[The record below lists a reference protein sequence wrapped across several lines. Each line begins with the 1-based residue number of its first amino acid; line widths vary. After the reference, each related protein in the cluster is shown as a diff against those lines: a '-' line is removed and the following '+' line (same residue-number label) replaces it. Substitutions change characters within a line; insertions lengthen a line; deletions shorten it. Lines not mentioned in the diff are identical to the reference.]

1 MSNKKTK
8 IISFITSLILIIF
21 IWHNF
26 KISGNN
32 IVYAFIFAGIAVF
45 NYYLLNGLKKRT
57 AIISSIIGFCFSIIE
72 TLGKSLSIDNSLSH
86 VIDKWLPIN
95 ILGYFLIG
103 AELVIL
109 LFKIFDKDYSNVENK
124 KLISINEKINTHPVI
139 TFVITTALILIAYLP
154 FFLRFFPGILT
165 ADSINQVSQA
175 VGVSALNSHHP
186 LIHTF
191 FIGMFTGLGKNVF
204 GNINVGIALYSI
216 TQMIII
222 AVSFSSILEFL
233 RRKNVSIIL
242 RLVALLFFMFYL
254 PNAIYSVTMWKDV
267 LFSIWAMLFVAN
279 VYELF
284 TNTDH
289 YLGKKRNWVLF
300 AIITLLFMF
309 AKKNGM
315 YIVLPTLFIVFIFL
329 MKKYWKK
336 LLPLFVGTMIIYF
349 VVEFITFNV
358 IKVPKG
364 SEREM
369 LSIPL
374 QQIARTVSN
383 YKDEIDQETLD
394 TVDKFFVVD
403 NIEDYYSPR
412 ISDPV
417 KGNINEEYYKEHK
430 GEFWS
435 LWFKLFK
442 MKPGSYIAAFLS
454 NSFGYYYIETNY
466 WVTLKNLDDN
476 ELDINRTPIISE
488 EVDKIIPYG
497 ELEGYSRDTIV
508 FNIGL
513 FFWLAVIT
521 LGYTICKKKYREIIL
536 FVPLALIWA
545 TMILSPV
552 YAEYR
557 YGYPLVL
564 SLVVLMILTISK
576 NKQLENETERGEEN
590 G

>member
-8 IISFITSLILIIF
+8 IISFITSLILIVF

-32 IVYAFIFAGIAVF
+32 IIYALIFAGVVVL

-57 AIISSIIGFCFSIIE
+57 AIIAGIIGFCFSIVE
-72 TLGKSLSIDNSLSH
+72 VLGKSLMIDNSLTH
-86 VIDKWLPIN
+86 VVDKWLPLN

-103 AELVIL
+103 AEFVIL
-109 LFKIFDKDYSNVENK
+109 LFKVFDKDYSKVENK
-124 KLISINEKINTHPVI
+124 KLIGLDAKINAHPGRTFAI
-139 TFVITTALILIAYLP
+139 TVALIFIAYLP

-165 ADSINQVSQA
+165 GDSIDQVYQT
-175 VGVSALNSHHP
+175 VGLNPLNSHHP

-204 GNINVGIALYSI
+204 GDINAGIALYSI
-216 TQMIII
+216 TQMIIVAI
-222 AVSFSSILEFL
+222 SFSSILEFL

-242 RLVALLFFMFYL
+242 RITALLFFMFYL

-284 TNTDH
+284 TNTEH
-289 YLGKKRNWVLF
+289 YLGKKRNWVFF

-309 AKKNGM
+309 AKKNGL

-336 LLPLFVGTMIIYF
+336 LLPLFVGTVIIYF

-364 SEREM
+364 SEKEM

-394 TVDKFFVVD
+394 TVDRFFVVD
-403 NIEDYYSPR
+403 NIEDYYNPR

-417 KGNINEEYYKEHK
+417 KGNINEEYYKDHK
-430 GEFWS
+430 GEFWG

-442 MKPGSYIAAFLS
+442 MKPGAYITAFLS

-466 WVTLKNLDDN
+466 WVTLKNLDEN
-476 ELDINRTPIISE
+476 EAGVNRTPIISE
-488 EVDKIIPYG
+488 EVDKVIPYG
-497 ELEGYSRDTIV
+497 ELEGYSRDTIF

-521 LGYTICKKKYREIIL
+521 LGYTIYKKKYKEIIL
-536 FVPLALIWA
+536 FIPLALIWA

-564 SLVVLMILTISK
+564 SLIVLMILAISR
-576 NKQLENETERGEEN
+576 NKQTENERGEEN

>member
-1 MSNKKTK
+1 MNNKKTK
-8 IISFITSLILIIF
+8 IISFITSLILVVF

-26 KISGNN
+26 KVSGNN
-32 IVYAFIFAGIAVF
+32 IIYPFIFAGILAL
-45 NYYLLNGLKKRT
+45 NYYVLNGLKKRT
-57 AIISSIIGFCFSIIE
+57 AIIASIIGFCFSIIE
-72 TLGKSLSIDNSLSH
+72 IVGNSLIIDNSLSH
-86 VIDKWLPIN
+86 IVDKWLPLN

-103 AELVIL
+103 AEFVIL
-109 LFKIFDKDYSNVENK
+109 LFKVFDKDYSKVENK
-124 KLISINEKINTHPVI
+124 KLIGLDAKINAHPGRTFAI
-139 TFVITTALILIAYLP
+139 TVALIFIAYLP

-165 ADSINQVSQA
+165 GDSIDQVYQT
-175 VGVSALNSHHP
+175 VGLNPLNSHHP

-204 GNINVGIALYSI
+204 GDINAGIALYSI
-216 TQMIII
+216 TQMIIM
-222 AVSFSSILEFL
+222 AVSFSAVLEYL

-242 RLVALLFFMFYL
+242 RIVALLFFMFYL

-267 LFSIWAMLFVAN
+267 MFSLWAMLFIVN
-279 VYELF
+279 IYELF
-284 TNTDH
+284 TNTDK
-289 YLGKKRNWVLF
+289 YLSKKRNWFIF
-300 AIITLLFMF
+300 AIIALLFMF

-315 YIVLPTLFIVFIFL
+315 YIVVPTLAVVFIFL

-336 LLPLFVGTMIIYF
+336 LLPLFAGTVIIYF
-349 VVEFITFNV
+349 LVEFITFNV

-374 QQIARTVSN
+374 QQIARTVQN

-394 TVDKFFVVD
+394 QIDKFFTVED
-403 NIEDYYSPR
+403 IENYYNPR

-417 KGNINEEYYKEHK
+417 KFNVNDEYFKEHK

-435 LWFKLFK
+435 IWFKLLK
-442 MKPGSYIAAFLS
+442 MKPGAYVAAFLS

-466 WVTLKNLDDN
+466 WVTLKNLDEN
-476 ELDINRTPIISE
+476 EAGVNRTPVISE
-488 EVDKIIPYG
+488 SVDSIIPYG
-497 ELEGYSRDTIV
+497 ELEGYSRDTIF

-513 FFWLAVIT
+513 FFWLAVIV
-521 LGYTICKKKYREIIL
+521 LGYTICKKRYREIIL

-564 SLVVLMILTISK
+564 SLVVLMILAISK
-576 NKQLENETERGEEN
+576 NKQVEAEKGEEN